1 MKKAYFFDMDG
12 ILFNSMPNHAQAWD
26 DVMRKYGLNFTAR
39 DCYLQ
44 EGRTGQ
50 SVIDECFMKQFGR
63 HALKEEWEPIYKE
76 KTDRFHALGGAKPI
90 PGVKD
95 VLNYLRAQDALIYIV
110 TGSGQESLFQML
122 DREFPGIFERERMV
136 TALDVT
142 HGKPDPEPYLK
153 AFEKAQKLYA
163 ETAKHNTADRNAEA
177 AQHCIQNPL
186 PPTTYDL
193 PLTKSDCVV
202 IENAP
207 LGTRAGRAAGLDVY
221 TILTGPL
228 EEDYFIKEDAT
239 RIFPD
244 MASLLTFLQQ
254 K

>member
-122 DREFPGIFERERMV
+122 DHEFPGIFERERMV

-153 AFEKAQKLYA
+153 ALAKAQQID
-163 ETAKHNTADRNAEA
+163 NTL
-177 AQHCIQNPL
+177 L
-186 PPTTYDL
+186 PEE
-193 PLTKSDCVV
+193 CVV

-207 LGTRAGRAAGLDVY
+207 LGTRAGRAAGLEVY
-221 TILTGPL
+221 AVMTGPL
-228 EEDYFIKEDAT
+228 EKECFIKEDAT
-239 RIFPD
+239 RVFPD